1 MPHLADMLGSLLGA
15 NLNSTADQAIPIAA
29 AKYVIRRIVVT
40 NASGTPTLAVG
51 GVYTAAS
58 KGGSAVV
65 AATQAFSGLTGG
77 TVSLDLTIAAAGIG
91 VALTAAQLF
100 LSLTTAQGSA
110 MTADLYVFG
119 DALA

>member
-51 GVYTAAS
+51 GIYTAAS

-110 MTADLYVFG
+110 MTADLYIFG